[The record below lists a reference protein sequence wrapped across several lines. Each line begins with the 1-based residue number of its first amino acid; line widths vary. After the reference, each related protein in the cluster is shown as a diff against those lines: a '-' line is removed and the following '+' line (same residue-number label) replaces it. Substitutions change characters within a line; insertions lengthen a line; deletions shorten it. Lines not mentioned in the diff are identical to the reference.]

1 MGFNTLMVIENKD
14 LSAIADDGDF
24 GKAIHAAA
32 TYGDRAFRARGRGD
46 AVQLSEIEDMLGR
59 EFPYGLQAADSHHAS
74 STTTNVIHNGNL
86 STFGYA
92 NNPQWGSIEAAAEA
106 FALHGY
112 RIEHK
117 KGKYLVEAKPVSDLS
132 PMEADR
138 AWMSDFDQ
146 NVFDEGSTAFL
157 VLNDGLHDIRD
168 QKNMG
173 KYFAAALKDWWAGS
187 KHISDLHHENP
198 DARKVEIYLPDNI
211 GAGNHS
217 NPIQI
222 VSVTPKGVPEL
233 VATGGNWGRTLRPHL
248 PFSIVNRMISGSE
261 EHLLKIRKDDLTQVK
276 QNFLEMGFHVRTP
289 GRTRAES
296 PAHWAKKFWVEPEK
310 NEDNPEP

>member
-1 MGFNTLMVIENKD
+1 MGFNTLMMIENKD
-14 LSAIADDGDF
+14 LPAIEDDEGF

-32 TYGDRAFRARGRGD
+32 TYADRAFRARGRGD
-46 AVQLSEIEDMLGR
+46 AVRLSEIEDMLGL
-59 EFPYGLQAADSHHAS
+59 EFPYGLQAADAHHAS
-74 STTTNVIHNGNL
+74 STTANIIYNGNL
-86 STFGYA
+86 STLGFA
-92 NNPQWGSIEAAAEA
+92 NNPQWGNIEAAAEA
-106 FALHGY
+106 FSLHGY

-117 KGKYLVEAKPVSDLS
+117 KGKYLVEAKPVSDLP

-146 NVFDEGSTAFL
+146 SVFDEGSTAFL

-168 QKNMG
+168 QKDMG
-173 KYFAAALKDWWAGS
+173 KHFVAALKEWWAGS
-187 KHISDLHHENP
+187 KHISNLYCEKP
-198 DARKVEIYLPDNI
+198 EAQKTTLYLSDSV
-211 GAGNHS
+211 GAGNHA

-222 VSVTPKGVPEL
+222 VSVTPRGVPEL
-233 VATGGNWGRTLRPHL
+233 VAAGGNWGRTLRPHL
-248 PFSIVNRMISGSE
+248 PFSIVNRMISGNE

-296 PAHWAKKFWVEPEK
+296 PAHWAKEYWVEPEK
-310 NEDNPEP
+310 NADNPEP